1 MPKNPQPLTGQQERF
16 IRMSAQGCTRKE
28 IMQEVFSIDLDS
40 SPENEIHAADQKM
53 SRWRKRPEF
62 ESVWKDEIR
71 NILIA
76 STGKAYRRLNM
87 QIDSEDQPWLANKA
101 ANDILNHGKQMIFG
115 GEENTVRVQVSGMPE
130 IGSPDQ
136 PEEDG

>member
-1 MPKNPQPLTGQQERF
+1 MPKNPQPLNGQQERF

-28 IMQEVFSIDLDS
+28 IMREVFNIDLDIS
-40 SPENEIHAADQKM
+40 TEAEIHAADQRM

-62 ESVWKDEIR
+62 ETVWKDEIR

-76 STGKAYRRLNM
+76 STGRAYRRLNA
-87 QIDSEDQPWLANKA
+87 QIDAEDQPWLANKA
-101 ANDILNHGKQMIFG
+101 ANDVLNHGKQMIFG
-115 GEENTVRVQVSGMPE
+115 ADENTVTVHVAGMPE